1 MSNSN
6 KQTSVDWL
14 VSKLP
19 QRMLNY
25 LKEEI
30 EQAKQ
35 MERQQNEYTWIAGA
49 EYALSFL
56 KDKTSEDS
64 KESFEQY
71 YNETFGGNNE

>member
-1 MSNSN
+1 M
-6 KQTSVDWL
+6 KQTAVEWL
-14 VSKLP
+14 IEQFAKYYAIHQLD
-19 QRMLNY
+19 
-25 LKEEI
+25 EEI

-71 YNETFGGNNE
+71 YNETFGGNK

>member
-1 MSNSN
+1 MR
-6 KQTSVDWL
+6 QTAVDYL

-30 EQAKQ
+30 EQAKA
-35 MERQQNEYTWIAGA
+35 MESLQNEYTWIAGA

-64 KESFEQY
+64 KESFKQY
-71 YNETFGGNNE
+71 YNETYGKE

>member
-1 MSNSN
+1 M
-6 KQTSVDWL
+6 KQTAVEWL
-14 VSKLP
+14 IEQFAKYYAIHQLD
-19 QRMLNY
+19 
-25 LKEEI
+25 EEI

-71 YNETFGGNNE
+71 YNETYGGNK